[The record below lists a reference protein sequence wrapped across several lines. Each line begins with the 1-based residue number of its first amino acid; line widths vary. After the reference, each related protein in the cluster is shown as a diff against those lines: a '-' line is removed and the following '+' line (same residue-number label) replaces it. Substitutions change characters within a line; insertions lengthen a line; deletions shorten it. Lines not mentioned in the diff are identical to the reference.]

1 VAPTGARVKHGGV
14 KRARRGQRGGVS
26 RTRRS
31 DCSGPGITRLRR
43 GRGFAYL
50 DADGERLA
58 DEAAI
63 DRIRALAIPP
73 AWTDVWI
80 CRDPLGHI
88 QATGIDAAGRKQYR
102 YHDAWRRRR
111 DAAKFDAMVAF
122 GRALPRLRRRVADD
136 LRGEAVDRMRVLA
149 CAVRLLDV
157 GFFRIGSEDYAA
169 ENETYGLTTL
179 TRRHVRIDDGVIV
192 FDYPAKHGV
201 RRIQQVLDE
210 DARQIVCALKAR
222 RGGGPELLAHKDGRR
237 WVDVKAA
244 DVNGYIKETA
254 GGDFTA
260 KDFRTWNATAL
271 MAVALATRATGDGA
285 LRSQTSRRRVVTAA
299 VREVAVFLGNT
310 PAVCRGSYIDPRV
323 IDRFQS
329 GLTIAEAL
337 AEPAEPA
344 PGEPVEERPV
354 DERVRRAVL
363 DLIAGDED
371 ARDVERVPLAA

>member
-1 VAPTGARVKHGGV
+1 VA
-14 KRARRGQRGGVS
+14 

-31 DCSGPGITRLRR
+31 DCSRPGISRLRR
-43 GRGFAYL
+43 GRGFSYVDAGGARL
-50 DADGERLA
+50 DD
-58 DEAAI
+58 DVAI

-80 CRDPLGHI
+80 CTDPRGHI

-122 GRALPRLRRRVADD
+122 AHALPRLRRHVADD
-136 LRGEAVDRMRVLA
+136 LRGSGTDRVRVLA

-157 GFFRIGSEDYAA
+157 GFFRIGGEDYAA
-169 ENETYGLTTL
+169 QNETYGLTTL
-179 TRRHVRIDDGVIV
+179 TRHHVRIEDDVIV
-192 FDYPAKHGV
+192 FDYPAKHGM
-201 RRIQQVLDE
+201 RRVQQVLDA
-210 DARQIVCALKAR
+210 DARDVVRALKRR
-222 RGGGPELLAHKDGRR
+222 RGGGPELLAYKEGRR
-237 WVDVKAA
+237 WVDVKAD
-244 DVNGYIKETA
+244 DVNAYLKDAA

-271 MAVALATRATGDGA
+271 MAVALATRAADANGDGA
-285 LRSQTSRRRVVTAA
+285 RWTRTSRRRIVTAA
-299 VREVAVFLGNT
+299 IREVAVFLGNT
-310 PAVCRGSYIDPRV
+310 PAVCRGSYVDPRV

-337 AEPAEPA
+337 AEPAAPE
-344 PGEPVEERPV
+344 PGEPVEERPI

-363 DLIAGDED
+363 DLIDGDED
-371 ARDVERVPLAA
+371 ARDVERVAS

>member
-1 VAPTGARVKHGGV
+1 MA
-14 KRARRGQRGGVS
+14 

-31 DCSGPGITRLRR
+31 DCSEPGIARLRR
-43 GRGFAYL
+43 GRGFTYV
-50 DADGERLA
+50 DRDGERIEDA
-58 DEAAI
+58 PTI

-80 CRDPLGHI
+80 CADPRGHI

-102 YHDAWRRRR
+102 YHDDWRRRR

-122 GRALPRLRRRVADD
+122 ARALPRLRRRVADD
-136 LRGEAVDRMRVLA
+136 LRGEQIDRVRVLA

-157 GFFRIGSEDYAA
+157 GFFRIGSDDYAA
-169 ENETYGLTTL
+169 QNETYGLTTL
-179 TRRHVRIDDGVIV
+179 TRRHVRVDDGVIV
-192 FDYPAKHGV
+192 FDYPAKHGM
-201 RRIQQVLDE
+201 RRVQQVLDA
-210 DARQIVCALKAR
+210 DAREIVCALKTR
-222 RGGGPELLAHKDGRR
+222 RGGGPELLAYRERRR
-237 WVDVKAA
+237 WVDVKAD
-244 DVNGYIKETA
+244 DVNAYIKEAA

-271 MAVALATRATGDGA
+271 MAVALATRAADA
-285 LRSQTSRRRVVTAA
+285 ASLRSRTARRRVVTAA

-310 PAVCRGSYIDPRV
+310 PAVCRRSYVDPRV

-337 AEPAEPA
+337 AQPAEPEA
-344 PGEPVEERPV
+344 GEPVQERPI

-363 DLIAGDED
+363 DLIAGDEE
-371 ARDVERVPLAA
+371 ARGVERVAAAA